1 MFYILT
7 ITEDSVQ
14 VIGAFD
20 DEQSAADYGNAHIED
35 PRWNVI
41 TSAAY
46 QNMNFLVQSIQIRG
60 WQTTL

>member
-20 DEQSAADYGNAHIED
+20 DEQSAADYGNAHIDD

-46 QNMNFLVQSIQIRG
+46 LNMSSTPINPN
-60 WQTTL
+60 